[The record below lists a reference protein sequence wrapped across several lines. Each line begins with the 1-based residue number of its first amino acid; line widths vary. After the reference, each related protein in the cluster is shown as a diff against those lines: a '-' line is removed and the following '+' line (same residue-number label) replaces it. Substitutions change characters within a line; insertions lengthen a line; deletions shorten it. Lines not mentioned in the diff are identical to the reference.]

1 MSKLAQQYN
10 QYLAPEAIVW
20 INDEKLSKRNIFFND
35 LKVDMALDRAD
46 IFSFSI
52 YDAINLEFELKN
64 ADLFKVGNTVEIHI
78 GYADNTEEKANLPIL
93 FKGIISAITW
103 SFSEENY
110 LDIVVEGKDYSFLLM
125 KHKSSDEGKQ
135 LTWNDTKDS
144 DIVKKILTSTYSNI
158 FSSAK
163 VNIQETAL
171 TYNQVYYKEENDY
184 AFISTLA
191 KKNGYEFFV
200 QKENFYFRKSPKIQ
214 KNTTN
219 ITLAYGK
226 EILSFSLDYNIDKA
240 VSKVKVFSIEFQN
253 AKEKIVGEAPKSSPL
268 QKSADTLGMKEL
280 LKSINNVE
288 YEMKA
293 NVKSV
298 DEANTFA
305 EAKYGELSSSL
316 IQAQLRCIGIPD
328 LKPGI
333 SIQLKGL
340 GKRFSTL
347 YYVSNAVHT
356 FNTRGYEVTMT
367 LKSDATIFNKVL
379 A

>member
-35 LKVDMALDRAD
+35 LKVDMALDGTD

-64 ADLFKVGNTVEIHI
+64 ADLFKVGNRVEIHI

-93 FKGIISAITW
+93 FEGVISAITW
-103 SFSEENY
+103 SFSEDNY

-125 KHKSSDEGKQ
+125 KHKSSAEGKQ

-144 DIVKKILTSTYSNI
+144 DIVEKILNTTYSNI
-158 FSSAK
+158 FSSSK
-163 VNIQETAL
+163 VKIEKTAL
-171 TYNQVYYKEENDY
+171 THNQVYYKEDNDY
-184 AFISTLA
+184 SFISTLA

-200 QKENFYFRKSPKIQ
+200 QKDKFYFRKAPKIQ
-214 KNTTN
+214 KDTTN
-219 ITLAYGK
+219 IVLSYGK

-240 VSKVKVFSIEFQN
+240 VTKVKVVGLEFQN

-268 QKSADTLGMKEL
+268 QKSAGTLGMKEL
-280 LKSINNVE
+280 LKTISNVE

-305 EAKYGELSSSL
+305 ESKYGELSSSL
-316 IQAQLRCIGIPD
+316 IQAQLRCIGIPE

-333 SIQLKGL
+333 NVQLKGL
-340 GKRFSTL
+340 GERFSTL
-347 YYVSNAVHT
+347 YYVTKAVHT
-356 FNTRGYEVTMT
+356 FNTQGYEVNMT
-367 LKSDATIFNKVL
+367 LKSDATMFNKVL
-379 A
+379 S